1 MARLP
6 LPPMLPLLLLAVLST
21 TAAAASLRPHPLD
34 PLTPAEITAIRAAV
48 LDSPLVPARPITFHY
63 VGLDEPDKADVLAYA
78 YRGGT
83 IRRRLLPL
91 LPRRALVIARAGG
104 QSHELRVEVTH
115 NASSSSATAT
125 VLSHAVHRGAGFP
138 TLTLEEQFAAVA
150 LPAAYQPFVDS
161 VRRRAVDIG
170 DVLCAVFPVGWFGA
184 GSGSAAGEKKRVA
197 KMLCFVAGATAN
209 FYARPI
215 EGVTMVVDLDRMAIV
230 DYRDRVVYPV
240 PKAEGT
246 DYRAVKTGPPLT
258 GAQPAPGVVLQPE
271 GRGFHIDGNI
281 VRYAIGLQ
289 NENARNFVLISFQ
302 CSVSVHD
309 LFRCILS
316 YDHDCLFSL
325 IISDETDS
333 LHQYPDLIFNYYLWT
348 IEKIAIQIIFILCC
362 DCRWANWE
370 FHVGFDMRAGTVIS
384 LASVHDDDAGERRR
398 VLYRGF
404 VSEVFVPYMD
414 PVEEWYYRTF
424 LDAGEY
430 GLGLWAFPLQPG
442 ADCPNNAAYFNGY
455 YAGQDGMPVSGENRI
470 CVFERYA
477 GDVAWRHTEAGFPG
491 ELITE
496 VRPDVTL
503 VVRMVVS
510 PGNYDYILDWEFK
523 TSGSIKF
530 VVSLTGLL
538 EVKGTSYT
546 HADEITADAHGTLV
560 SENTLAI
567 YHDHYVT
574 YHLDLDIDG
583 TNNSFVKNVIT
594 AARNTGDPATGGAD
608 TPRRS
613 YWTVRREVA
622 ETEAD
627 GQVNVDA
634 GPADLLF
641 VNPGKKTRMGYEFG
655 YRLIPSGA
663 TAASVLADDDYP
675 QRRAS
680 YTKKQVWVTPYNKTE
695 KWAPGLY
702 ADQSTGDDGL
712 AAWSRRN
719 RGIRDEDIVLW
730 YTLGLHHIPYQE
742 DFPVMPTLSG
752 GFELRPSNFF
762 ERNPILSSRPAS
774 SMHGPSTNS
783 SCDAR

>member
-1 MARLP
+1 
-6 LPPMLPLLLLAVLST
+6 MLPLVLLAVLSV
-21 TAAAASLRPHPLD
+21 TAAASSRPHPLD
-34 PLTPAEITAIRAAV
+34 PLSPAEITAVRAAV
-48 LDSPLVPARPITFHY
+48 LASPLVPARPITFHY
-63 VGLDEPDKADVLAYA
+63 VGLDEPDKPDVLAYA
-78 YRGGT
+78 YGGST
-83 IRRRLLPL
+83 PRRRQLLRL

-104 QSHELRVEVTH
+104 QSHELRVEVTT
-115 NASSSSATAT
+115 NASSAAT

-138 TLTLEEQFAAVA
+138 ILTLEEQFAAVA
-150 LPAAYQPFVDS
+150 LPPAYPPFVDS
-161 VRRRAVDIG
+161 VRRRGLDMG
-170 DVLCAVFPVGWFGA
+170 DVLCAVFPVGWFGDT
-184 GSGSAAGEKKRVA
+184 GPPERVA
-197 KMLCFVAGATAN
+197 KMLCFLAGATAN

-215 EGVTMVVDLDRMAIV
+215 EGVTMTVDLDRMAIV
-230 DYRDRVVYPV
+230 AYRDRVAYPV

-246 DYRAVKTGPPLT
+246 DYRAGKTGPPLA
-258 GAQPAPGVVLQPE
+258 GPQPAPGVVVQPE

-281 VRYAIGLQ
+281 V
-289 NENARNFVLISFQ
+289 
-302 CSVSVHD
+302 
-309 LFRCILS
+309 
-316 YDHDCLFSL
+316 
-325 IISDETDS
+325 
-333 LHQYPDLIFNYYLWT
+333 
-348 IEKIAIQIIFILCC
+348 
-362 DCRWANWE
+362 RWANWE

-384 LASVHDDDAGERRR
+384 LASVYDADAGTRRR

-442 ADCPNNAAYFNGY
+442 ADCPANAAYLDGY
-455 YAGQDGMPVSGENRI
+455 YAGQDGKPVAGANRI

-491 ELITE
+491 QLITE

-503 VVRMVVS
+503 VVRMVMS
-510 PGNYDYILDWEFK
+510 LGNYDYILDWEFK

-538 EVKGTSYT
+538 EVKGTPYT

-594 AARNTGDPATGGAD
+594 ARRNTGNPATGGAA

-627 GQVNVDA
+627 GQVEVDA

-641 VNPGKKTRMGYEFG
+641 VNPGKKTRMGNEVG
-655 YRLIPSGA
+655 YRLIPAGA

-680 YTKKQVWVTPYNKTE
+680 YTKKQVWVTPYSKAE
-695 KWAPGLY
+695 KWAPGMY

-730 YTLGLHHIPYQE
+730 YTVGLHHIPYQE

-762 ERNPILSSRPAS
+762 ERNPILRASPAS
-774 SMHGPSTNS
+774 THGHSTNC
-783 SCDAR
+783 SCDDAR